1 LFITALSAQPAAGT
15 FLGDLTEDN
24 AGTQRF
30 TTASLANAPTGG
42 AGTGDWSATEQ
53 EEIRYALGLTGT
65 KRLPQDYGLIWNAAS
80 GGLRQKTD
88 AAGEQTV
95 YEPGG
100 VTPAFT
106 RQFKIQSGSNFV
118 PGTTEPVEVTEID
131 PV

>member
-1 LFITALSAQPAAGT
+1 M
-15 FLGDLTEDN
+15 
-24 AGTQRF
+24 RR
-30 TTASLANAPTGG
+30 
-42 AGTGDWSATEQ
+42 